1 MDFKLK
7 SFLFLF
13 LSAGLVGFSQVKKP
27 TLMVLPSDNWCI
39 QRYFYNEIKNQGVV
53 TKIPDYKKAFQE
65 DQEIGQVISKIGSL
79 MVENGFPLKD
89 AENEIKNLERQG
101 ALDDAIT
108 SNSGTNEL
116 SRNLLDRILSVT
128 KSDILVQVWWQ
139 INKKPNGNKEIKFLL
154 EAIDTYT
161 SKRVSSSTGAT
172 EFNVS
177 KSSAEAL
184 LSAVEN
190 NISLFTNQIQGH
202 FDNLFQNGREV
213 KLQVKVFK
221 EWGKNLDTEFDNMP
235 LNQKIEDWLQVNTVN
250 SKFNVSSYTEN
261 MMNIEEVRIPLL
273 DNANRGLDS
282 RTFFRKLQDF
292 LRASP
297 YNIPSKLISTG
308 LGEATL
314 IIGDK

>member
-1 MDFKLK
+1 
-7 SFLFLF
+7 
-13 LSAGLVGFSQVKKP
+13 
-27 TLMVLPSDNWCI
+27 
-39 QRYFYNEIKNQGVV
+39 
-53 TKIPDYKKAFQE
+53 
-65 DQEIGQVISKIGSL
+65 
-79 MVENGFPLKD
+79 
-89 AENEIKNLERQG
+89 
-101 ALDDAIT
+101 
-108 SNSGTNEL
+108 
-116 SRNLLDRILSVT
+116 
-128 KSDILVQVWWQ
+128 
-139 INKKPNGNKEIKFLL
+139 
-154 EAIDTYT
+154 
-161 SKRVSSSTGAT
+161 
-172 EFNVS
+172 
-177 KSSAEAL
+177 
-184 LSAVEN
+184 
-190 NISLFTNQIQGH
+190 
-202 FDNLFQNGREV
+202 V